1 MPLNTIIKV
10 HNFCVTQKIKL
21 QIFRSNNLNTIIKGK
36 KNHKIETII
45 MCTTNIY
52 RVEFKLHLV

>member
-52 RVEFKLHLV
+52 IG

>member
-10 HNFCVTQKIKL
+10 HNFFVTQKIKL
-21 QIFRSNNLNTIIKGK
+21 QIFRSNNNV
-36 KNHKIETII
+36 HDEY
-45 MCTTNIY
+45 IY